1 MRVVCKNCKK
11 FFFETKNTVILEN
24 YQCPRC
30 KEVQNIKVVTP
41 KSSEEEIRLVF
52 DTTVGISTE

>member
-1 MRVVCKNCKK
+1 MRVICRHCKK
-11 FFFETKNTVILEN
+11 FFFEAKNTVILEN

-41 KSSEEEIRLVF
+41 KSSEEEIRHEF